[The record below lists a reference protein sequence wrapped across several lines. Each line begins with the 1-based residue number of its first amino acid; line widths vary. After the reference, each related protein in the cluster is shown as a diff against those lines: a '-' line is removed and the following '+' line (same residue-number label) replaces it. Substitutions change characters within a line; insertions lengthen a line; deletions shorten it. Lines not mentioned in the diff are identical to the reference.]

1 MKRFLLLALLG
12 GSLTGR
18 AESPVDPRRAMAEG
32 EKALALSNLV
42 EAAQQFARA
51 AEAAGTEKLDPA
63 VPQYNRG
70 LALLADHQAGPAAEA
85 FQLATRTTDLEVQ
98 QRALFNRGNAL
109 LKLAGELEMAGQA
122 QPALQN
128 VEEALA
134 MYEQAMV
141 LRPQDPDP
149 KVNYELATRE
159 KQRLEELIQQ
169 QPPSS
174 SQNQDQEQK
183 NDQEKEQSQ
192 QNQQKQDEQLP
203 PPESGQNQQPQQ
215 AGEPQEQ
222 KQDASPDPNESKPD
236 ESPSSGTPQEM
247 TREEA
252 TRLLDAMKEQ
262 EQANR
267 EQMAQERMRMNM
279 GQLPPVEK
287 DW

>member
-1 MKRFLLLALLG
+1 MKRFLLVALLG

-18 AESPVDPRRAMAEG
+18 AESPIDPRRAMAEG
-32 EKALALSNLV
+32 EKALAMSNRI

-51 AEAAGTEKLDPA
+51 AEAAGIAKLDPA

-174 SQNQDQEQK
+174 SQNQDQKKDQ
-183 NDQEKEQSQ
+183 DQEQPQ
-192 QNQQKQDEQLP
+192 QNQQKQDEQP
-203 PPESGQNQQPQQ
+203 PSPESDQDQQPQQ
-215 AGEPQEQ
+215 ADEQEEQ
-222 KQDASPDPNESKPD
+222 KQDASSAQDESKPD
-236 ESPSSGTPQEM
+236 ASASSGSPQEM

-267 EQMAQERMRMNM
+267 EQMARERMRMNM

>member
-1 MKRFLLLALLG
+1 MKHVIVLALLAS
-12 GSLTGR
+12 SLTGR
-18 AESPVDPRRAMAEG
+18 AASPVDPRRAMAEG
-32 EKALALSNLV
+32 EKALALSNRV

-51 AEAAGTEKLDPA
+51 AEGASAAKLDPA

-70 LALLADHQAGPAAEA
+70 IALLDDNQAGPAAEA
-85 FQLATRTTDLEVQ
+85 FQLATRTTDLDVQ
-98 QRALFNRGNAL
+98 QNALFNRGNAL
-109 LKLAGELEMAGQA
+109 LKLAGELETAGQA

-183 NDQEKEQSQ
+183 KDQDKEQPQ
-192 QNQQKQDEQLP
+192 QNQQQQDEQTT
-203 PPESGQNQQPQQ
+203 PPESGQDQPPQQ
-215 AGEPQEQ
+215 AGEQQEQ
-222 KQDASPDPNESKPD
+222 KQDASSDQDESKPD
-236 ESPSSGTPQEM
+236 ESPSSGAPQEM

-267 EQMAQERMRMNM
+267 EQMARDRMRMNM

>member
-1 MKRFLLLALLG
+1 MTRFFVLALLA
-12 GSLTGR
+12 GSLNGR
-18 AESPVDPRRAMAEG
+18 AESPVDPRRAMADG
-32 EKALALSNLV
+32 EKALARSNRV
-42 EAAQQFARA
+42 EAAQHFARA
-51 AEAAGTEKLDPA
+51 AESAGVERLDPA
-63 VPQYNRG
+63 VPHYNRG
-70 LALLADHQAGPAAEA
+70 IALLGDSQAGPAAEA

-109 LKLAGELEMAGQA
+109 LKLAGELEMAGQQ

-128 VEEALA
+128 IEEALA

-159 KQRLEELIQQ
+159 KERLQELIQQ

-174 SQNQDQEQK
+174 PENPNQDQEK
-183 NDQEKEQSQ
+183 DQDKEQPPQ
-192 QNQQKQDEQLP
+192 QQDEQKP
-203 PPESGQNQQPQQ
+203 PPESGSKQQPPQ
-215 AGEPQEQ
+215 ADEQQEQ
-222 KQDASPDPNESKPD
+222 KQDASPNQDASKPD
-236 ESPSSGTPQEM
+236 ESTSSGAPQEM

-267 EQMAQERMRMNM
+267 EQMARERMRMNM